1 MSRWERRAV
10 EAERSGDEATLQKSM
25 EHFEAAVI
33 DVAER
38 SEWDPQWKAVPP
50 PSRAAEFTGEYL
62 AAQSDDE
69 LEQQWNEL
77 HLDPRSQALIEAEWD
92 RRAAAESLRV
102 EQENAEIREVWE
114 ETLYPD
120 CIQSFDDGQ
129 LQDMWADLHEHRDL
143 QERIE
148 AEWDRRAVDAA
159 GPALSGADL
168 EELEWAYNNLSPAK
182 YQEVERRLLTDPTM
196 WSSNSNDGAPVVK
209 NGTVKDA
216 QERERLAYFE
226 YQFERYMAA
235 EAKCRGHMLNKRGEA
250 LGVDPQSL
258 LYGNS
263 KRMHAY
269 ASDEF
274 KAAVGATGGHMS
286 FARFAALRGA
296 SSKSAYGAHN
306 AETFQD
312 VAYA

>member
-10 EAERSGDEATLQKSM
+10 EAEQSGDEVALQKSM
-25 EHFEAAVI
+25 ECFEAAVN

-50 PSRAAEFTGEYL
+50 PSRAAEFTGDYV
-62 AAQSDDE
+62 AAQSDDG
-69 LEQQWNEL
+69 LEQQWNAL
-77 HLDPRSQALIEAEWD
+77 HFDPRSQALIEEEWDRRAAVEALRVEEENTEIREVWEETLAPDCVQALDDGQLQGMWSELHEHRDLQEKIEAEWD
-92 RRAAAESLRV
+92 RRAAV
-102 EQENAEIREVWE
+102 EA
-114 ETLYPD
+114 
-120 CIQSFDDGQ
+120 GQ
-129 LQDMWADLHEHRDL
+129 T
-143 QERIE
+143 
-148 AEWDRRAVDAA
+148 
-159 GPALSGADL
+159 LSGAEL

-182 YQEVERRLLTDPTM
+182 YQEVERRILTDPSM
-196 WSSNSNDGAPVVK
+196 WSTSGDGAAVVK
-209 NGTVKDA
+209 HGTVKDA

-226 YQFERYMAA
+226 YQFERYIAA
-235 EAKCRGHMLNKRGEA
+235 EGKCRGHMLNKRGEA

-258 LYGNS
+258 MYGNS

-274 KAAVGATGGHMS
+274 KAAVGASGGHMS
-286 FARFAALRGA
+286 FARFTALRGA
-296 SSKSAYGAHN
+296 PTSSSYGAHN